1 MASLLWAWAVNIRA
15 FLPVGQRNVSTAVV
29 GGTQD
34 HLPPPPITSCLPS
47 PQKSPFQ
54 SHCPP
59 QIPHLDNT
67 EWENES
73 PKARGGDGDV
83 PEGSGLGGY
92 KGPCCASP
100 RHSHKAQSTL
110 CSSLWWLCAGAKCF
124 GGAQPPAPRSAIS
137 NGEIIGV
144 LGVPPKKAWM
154 LLSPMRRDAGGWK
167 PTCSQG

>member
-1 MASLLWAWAVNIRA
+1 MGCKYKGFPACWTEKREHCC
-15 FLPVGQRNVSTAVV
+15 
-29 GGTQD
+29 GGGNSR
-34 HLPPPPITSCLPS
+34 PPPSPPHHLLLAITPKKSLPIPLPTPNS
-47 PQKSPFQ
+47 PLGQHQMGK
-54 SHCPP
+54 
-59 QIPHLDNT
+59 QI
-67 EWENES
+67 S
-73 PKARGGDGDV
+73 KAHGGDGDV